1 METAVQA
8 AIYEKAL
15 KNHYIEILYIDF
27 EDTGKCI
34 KLHQDTKLLS
44 GENIFPESDEQM
56 FDDYICEKIMHYA
69 SGDIEELNRI
79 KQQMTMEAITQG
91 TAEHIMHHVMINFML
106 NGEMRFMQ
114 FDFTRESAD
123 TKNVFLFVEDYTDP
137 QQQAFV
143 TTLRSIQNS
152 AVLFCILSEEEDAKT
167 TLCYDPVFITRGF
180 AEVMETTQQQMMLL
194 QKKPFC
200 ETVHPDDQQYVEES
214 VRSLNIEHPHT
225 NIFYRKRNPQG
236 KWFYMQSDL
245 SYLIV
250 GRKKYIY
257 VTYQDVSALQKN
269 EELSN
274 ALRSTKNGMKSL
286 QRH

>member
-1 METAVQA
+1 MEKAVQA
-8 AIYEKAL
+8 EIYEKAL

-27 EDTGKCI
+27 EDTGRCT
-34 KLHQDTKLLS
+34 KLHQDMKLLS
-44 GENIFPESDEQM
+44 DENIFPESDEQM
-56 FDDYICEKIMHYA
+56 FDDYICEKIMRYA
-69 SGDIEELNRI
+69 SGDTEDLNRV
-79 KQQMTMEAITQG
+79 KQQMTMEAIVQG
-91 TAEHIMHHVMINFML
+91 TEEHIMHHVMINFML

-137 QQQAFV
+137 QQQAFI
-143 TTLRSIQNS
+143 TTLRSIKNS
-152 AVLFCILSEEEDAKT
+152 AVLFCVLSEEEDAKT

-180 AEVMETTQQQMMLL
+180 ADMMETTQQQMMLL
-194 QKKPFC
+194 QKNPFC

-245 SYLIV
+245 SCSRL
-250 GRKKYIY
+250 G
-257 VTYQDVSALQKN
+257 TEVSG
-269 EELSN
+269 SF
-274 ALRSTKNGMKSL
+274 
-286 QRH
+286 